1 MQAKDLH
8 GDEDDRRLRGSRG
21 PRIIGR
27 HFGAEHRNRCRSG
40 GKAFRTGFDDSSA
53 NGTRGKRI
61 AHGGSGNAGQ
71 TIAARDARAE
81 RRIAFLHRWFESHA
95 LAPLLCGGG
104 HRHNGNSQTA
114 LSDPSGV
121 SFRLVQLIVDV
132 LRASVRAAASS
143 GSIAISNCFH

>member
-95 LAPLLCGGG
+95 LAPLFCGGG
-104 HRHNGNSQTA
+104 HCHNGNSQT
-114 LSDPSGV
+114 LYPIHEEYHFVWCS
-121 SFRLVQLIVDV
+121 
-132 LRASVRAAASS
+132 
-143 GSIAISNCFH
+143 